1 LLIFVVGTL
10 LVAYAWSVV
19 DTKTATV
26 EAARQAARTYV
37 ESPNQGVAA
46 AGADQAAAA
55 ALSGYGRDP
64 SRAKVALVA
73 GGFSRCGRITI
84 AVSYPAPLLDLPFVG
99 SLGRGP
105 DITSEHS
112 ELVDPF
118 RTGLPG
124 TSTCG

>member
-37 ESPNQGVAA
+37 ESPDQAVAA

-64 SRAKVALVA
+64 SRAKVAPAGSPAVA
-73 GGFSRCGRITI
+73 ASRSRSATRLHLSTCRSSAPSGGGRI
-84 AVSYPAPLLDLPFVG
+84 
-99 SLGRGP
+99 
-105 DITSEHS
+105 
-112 ELVDPF
+112 
-118 RTGLPG
+118 
-124 TSTCG
+124 